1 MRRRALL
8 VLPAA
13 LLLAGF
19 ASAASADDVWKTE
32 KDADGI
38 RIESRAVPGW
48 KIHEMRGTTHIAA
61 PLSAVAAVIDDAS
74 AMPKLNDLVVKTE
87 ILQRTSATRYRVYA
101 AMKMPWPVSDRD
113 IVNQREIRQD
123 PATRAVTIVDT
134 AVADAEPRKGYVRI
148 ARSRQEWRLSPA
160 ADGGTDVQIQLLSD
174 PGGIPAALINVMSV
188 SAPFNTLD
196 NLRKLAGQPQYAQ
209 ARPDFLAA
217 PAAGE

>member
-19 ASAASADDVWKTE
+19 ASAANADEAWKLE

-38 RIESRAVPGW
+38 RIESRVVPGW

-61 PLSAVAAVIDDAS
+61 PLASVAAVIDDVNAIR
-74 AMPKLNDLVVKTE
+74 KLNDIVVKAE
-87 ILQRTSATRYRVYA
+87 VLQRRSATSYRVYA

-113 IVNQREIRQD
+113 IVNQREISRD
-123 PATRAVTIVDT
+123 AATGAVTFVDT

-148 ARSRQEWRLSPA
+148 ARSRQDWRLRPTA
-160 ADGGTDVQIQLLSD
+160 NGETDVQIQLLSD
-174 PGGIPAALINVMSV
+174 PGGIPAAVINAMAV
-188 SAPFNTLD
+188 SSPFNTLS
-196 NLRKLAGQPQYAQ
+196 NLRKLAGEPQYAQ
-209 ARPDFLAA
+209 ARPAFLAA
-217 PAAGE
+217 PAGE